1 MSVLAT
7 VEMKKACALIRAKKP
22 HDVPNPNETDAQRKQ
37 RLQPR
42 FLEAS
47 HHAAHLKPHLVL
59 VARAFLKE
67 AVDTLTRVTKGS
79 PAVFPLPGPLT
90 VEQDAIALAL
100 STWRVV
106 QLWYGAHSKEAM
118 AFKLAMHAAFNER
131 DPRHLDSSVVCLL
144 FMSARNSEHR
154 SQINHRAMDL
164 GTMARTLM
172 FAPPTMRSW
181 LTTESP
187 LLGDMCLIYLLL
199 HGTRDATILQVA
211 NDSVKHDVLF
221 CGFLVLTWGDA
232 ILSVVDEEVY
242 AKEKEARYLL
252 AKREQHY
259 ATSPKSQKTLTIMTR
274 TPHLRFYRGV
284 DLVDTQEWMHGFGL
298 ADPMGTVPPL
308 YL

>member
-1 MSVLAT
+1 MSMLAT
-7 VEMKKACALIRAKKP
+7 VEMKKACALIRTKKP
-22 HDVPNPNETDAQRKQ
+22 PDVPNPDETDEQRQQ
-37 RLQPR
+37 RLQHR
-42 FLEAS
+42 FHEANR
-47 HHAAHLKPHLVL
+47 HAAYLKPHLVL

-79 PAVFPLPGPLT
+79 SAVFPLPGPLT
-90 VEQDAIALAL
+90 ANEDAIALIL
-100 STWRVV
+100 STWRVM

-118 AFKLAMHAAFNER
+118 AYKRSMHVAFDKQ
-131 DPRHLDSSVVCLL
+131 DPRDFDSSVVCLL

-154 SQINHRAMDL
+154 SQINHLAMNL

-187 LLGDMCLIYLLL
+187 LLGDMCLVYLLL
-199 HGTRDATILQVA
+199 HGTRDSSILQIA
-211 NDSVKHDVLF
+211 NDIVKHDVLF

-232 ILSVVDEEVY
+232 ILAVVDEEVY
-242 AKEKEARYLL
+242 AKDKEARYLL

-259 ATSPKSQKTLTIMTR
+259 AHFPKSERTLTIMT
-274 TPHLRFYRGV
+274 TKPHLRFYRGM
-284 DLVDTQEWMHGFGL
+284 DLVDTQEWVHGFGL
-298 ADPMGTVPPL
+298 ADPMGTVAPL